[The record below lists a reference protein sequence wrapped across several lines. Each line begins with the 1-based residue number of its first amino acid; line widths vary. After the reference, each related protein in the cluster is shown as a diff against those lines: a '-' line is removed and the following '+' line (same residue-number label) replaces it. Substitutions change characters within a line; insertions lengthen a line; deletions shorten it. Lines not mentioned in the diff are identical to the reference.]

1 MTQEEVLQYNKM
13 CAEFLNWES
22 LSPKTKYCYWKFPQE
37 LCFTLRAGEPVHS
50 NNLLFHSDWN
60 QIMEVVEAIAVYY
73 KDKEIPQIHL
83 LNQPIFSSKEAVVQ
97 AINQFLIWYNEN
109 KVN

>member
-60 QIMEVVEAIAVYY
+60 
-73 KDKEIPQIHL
+73 
-83 LNQPIFSSKEAVVQ
+83 
-97 AINQFLIWYNEN
+97 
-109 KVN
+109 

>member
-1 MTQEEVLQYNKM
+1 
-13 CAEFLNWES
+13 
-22 LSPKTKYCYWKFPQE
+22 
-37 LCFTLRAGEPVHS
+37 
-50 NNLLFHSDWN
+50 
-60 QIMEVVEAIAVYY
+60 MEVVEAIAVYY